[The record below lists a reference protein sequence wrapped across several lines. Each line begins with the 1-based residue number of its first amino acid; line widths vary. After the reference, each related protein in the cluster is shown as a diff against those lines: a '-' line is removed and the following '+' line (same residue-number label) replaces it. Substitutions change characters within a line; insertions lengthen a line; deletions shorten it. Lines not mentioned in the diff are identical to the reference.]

1 MEKNR
6 VVYLKGFLCRWEII
20 LMAEYDHEFMIL
32 LIDKV
37 HAMMSKSWHL
47 VVLEFKYHY
56 TSILLACPAR
66 LYPICVRS
74 DSVTGFRED

>member
-1 MEKNR
+1 
-6 VVYLKGFLCRWEII
+6 
-20 LMAEYDHEFMIL
+20 MIL
-32 LIDKV
+32 VIDQV

-74 DSVTGFRED
+74 DGVTGFSGRLKMSLEKKKIERHPKS